1 MPGMIKSPV
10 SSSLIKK
17 IEKLHDSGLHDSYLS
32 ANIVKKAEWSVSGW
46 RNVVARAEYA
56 KKCLAIFYG
65 GGLLRDLGVGEKV
78 TNWLSGC
85 ELNWNG
91 LASDRAQ

>member
-32 ANIVKKAEWSVSGW
+32 ANIVKKAE
-46 RNVVARAEYA
+46 
-56 KKCLAIFYG
+56 
-65 GGLLRDLGVGEKV
+65 
-78 TNWLSGC
+78 
-85 ELNWNG
+85 
-91 LASDRAQ
+91 